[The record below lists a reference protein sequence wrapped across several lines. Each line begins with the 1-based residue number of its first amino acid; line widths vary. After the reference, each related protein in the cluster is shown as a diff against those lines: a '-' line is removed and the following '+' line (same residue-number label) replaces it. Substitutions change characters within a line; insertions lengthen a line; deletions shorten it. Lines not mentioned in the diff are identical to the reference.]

1 MDHLNKNH
9 FWLKIELFQQHVFFG
24 YLVKPRRVKEVWWMG
39 SVMMDI
45 VAWWCC
51 SPICST
57 ISISTSR
64 RSWRL
69 DVPTCCNA
77 RTSGPEWPTD
87 GPTRRPSTSSSKIL
101 IRPHKTS
108 KVALSWHEKASNLT
122 RTFSRSADNFQKTAT
137 CLVSRVFEFNRSLE
151 RRFCDFGFALN
162 FDLRRIRIEPS
173 PSQRQ
178 SNFLCPQRTLNVA
191 TCKLRNWS

>member
-1 MDHLNKNH
+1 MDHWNKNH
-9 FWLKIELFQQHVFFG
+9 FWLKIELFQQLVFFG
-24 YLVKPRRVKEVWWMG
+24 YLVKPRRVKEEWWMG
-39 SVMMDI
+39 RVMMDI

-51 SPICST
+51 SPIFST

-101 IRPHKTS
+101 IRPHKTGS
-108 KVALSWHEKASNLT
+108 LWADTRRLRISPERFPEAPIIFRKQRLVLFLGCSNSTGRLNAGFVILALLWTLISEELESNPAFLSVNLT
-122 RTFSRSADNFQKTAT
+122 FYV
-137 CLVSRVFEFNRSLE
+137 L
-151 RRFCDFGFALN
+151 
-162 FDLRRIRIEPS
+162 
-173 PSQRQ
+173 
-178 SNFLCPQRTLNVA
+178 
-191 TCKLRNWS
+191 